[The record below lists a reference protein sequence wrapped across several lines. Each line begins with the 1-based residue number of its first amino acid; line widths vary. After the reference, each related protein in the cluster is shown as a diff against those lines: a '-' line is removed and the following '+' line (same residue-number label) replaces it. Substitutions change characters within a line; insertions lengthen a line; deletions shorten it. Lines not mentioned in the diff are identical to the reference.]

1 MTKIMRDI
9 VKNLAKLTIMRDCF
23 HFVSLFKTLSRL
35 MHEKMFLQQKGVVSP
50 ISKVSAVNS
59 GCSPMTHEGKS
70 RSAMLQKRFKT
81 TVLYRVKY
89 VIPVRIAKYVQP
101 LII

>member
-1 MTKIMRDI
+1 
-9 VKNLAKLTIMRDCF
+9 MRDCF

-35 MHEKMFLQQKGVVSP
+35 MHEKMFLQQNGVVSP

-70 RSAMLQKRFKT
+70 RSAMLEKKNICYPILYLIDQLNIWSQNLKRKHYKES
-81 TVLYRVKY
+81 L
-89 VIPVRIAKYVQP
+89 
-101 LII
+101 